1 VSTLPR
7 RVAVLA
13 CGLALAIAGCTAR
26 QGDPRAYP
34 DSRHEPLTQTLAKFA
49 LDLPNCDLGNFR
61 YFATDDLQGA
71 FFFRA
76 TVSPSCA
83 ERYLTRLGMDNDPA
97 AKTGVSFI
105 GTYEKDKFGWRYTG
119 PQPCACYQRNIS
131 ADVQVSL
138 DIADEGDTKTLYLK
152 ASRHT

>member
-1 VSTLPR
+1 MVPR
-7 RVAVLA
+7 LVAALA
-13 CGLALAIAGCTAR
+13 CGIALVAGCTAR

-34 DSRHEPLTQTLAKFA
+34 DSRDESLDRTLARFS
-49 LDLPNCDLGNFR
+49 LDLPDCDLHDFR

-76 TVSPSCA
+76 TVPASCA
-83 ERYLTRLGMDNDPA
+83 EGYLARLGMSTDLG

-105 GTYEKDKFGWRYTG
+105 GTYEKDRFGWRYTE
-119 PQPCACYQRNIS
+119 PEPCPCYQRYVS

-138 DIADEGDTKTLYLK
+138 NIADDGGDKTLYLR
-152 ASRHT
+152 AIRHT